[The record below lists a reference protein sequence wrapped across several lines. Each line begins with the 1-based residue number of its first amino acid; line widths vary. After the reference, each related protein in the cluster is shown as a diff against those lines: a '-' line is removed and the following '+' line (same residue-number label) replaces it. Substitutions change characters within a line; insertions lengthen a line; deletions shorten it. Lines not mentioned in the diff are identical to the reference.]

1 MRTVP
6 VDIASKLN
14 REVQTRANG
23 SAPSSDIWIGRPTT
37 TLLNDTFLEQQ
48 IITTGTITDSAVA
61 VCHPRRGLDNTHIY
75 VACIIDGVAKVVV
88 SRAYTKM
95 SSHIWVDT
103 GFSEAATN
111 VAIAFDGTMP
121 KSTSLNLEFITEL
134 IPWVFWSTADGHCY
148 AQKVSDETT
157 RIVLAESNCADI
169 AAVRATW
176 SEVPGF
182 DFGVC
187 LFMLLNGVPYVRQLI
202 DDVWYDAAI
211 VPSSYLPAGVTFT
224 QISASRTWD
233 YRVALQLVDT
243 AGTIY
248 EVFTQFMGIGSKNAE
263 HLEVTQVSA
272 DSELTEVFY
281 SNAATEEHIEI
292 VAVDA
297 GALYGGLYSL
307 SVPSLIGALNVDDGN
322 GDYGKK
328 AKFIFDTHLN
338 PTLVAAQYSA
348 FSIVDSFNVSYVA
361 TSATVDSDGKT
372 VILTFVDFNSA
383 FGECTAKYVAGTVAS
398 MAGISLV
405 DKSLGFT
412 PINLVP
418 PAIPAPQ
425 VSEVTNI

>member
-103 GFSEAATN
+103 GFSEPAIG
-111 VAIAFDGTMP
+111 VSIAFDGTMP
-121 KSTSLNLEFITEL
+121 KQVTDQIEFITDTE
-134 IPWVFWSTADGHCY
+134 PWIFWFTSDGHCY
-148 AQKVSDETT
+148 GQMLFDEST
-157 RIVLAESNCADI
+157 RITLSETNCTDI
-169 AAVRATW
+169 TAVRATW

-202 DDVWYDAAI
+202 DDVWYDAAVI
-211 VPSSYLPAGVTFT
+211 PSSYLPSGVTFT

-243 AGTIY
+243 TGVIY
-248 EVFTQFMGIGSKNAE
+248 EVFTQLMGIGSKNAE
-263 HLEVTQVSA
+263 HLEVTRVSA

-281 SNAATEEHIEI
+281 SDASTAEHIE
-292 VAVDA
+292 VADINA

-307 SVPSLIGALNVDDGN
+307 GVPSLIGAINIDDGN

-348 FSIVDSFNVSYVA
+348 FSIVDSINVSYIA

-412 PINLVP
+412 PTNLVP